1 MNNINWYPGH
11 MKKTRELI
19 SENIKM
25 SDVVLEI
32 TDARIPKSG
41 RNPIIDEIIGNKR
54 RIIILTKSDLADEVE
69 TAKWQAKFKSE
80 GKESMTV
87 NGNTGSGTKNLIKR
101 LNEIKNEEDKKRN
114 LKRSLRIMVV
124 GVPNAGKSSV
134 INRLSGKKSTRIG
147 NKPGITRG
155 KQWVHIGEN
164 IDLLDTPGILWPK
177 FEDPKSGLNLAFVG
191 SIKDEI
197 LDIEDIAIELLK
209 LLSLKYE
216 NLILNRYNLDSIGR
230 SPLETMEKICKKRG
244 FIKKGENFDYE
255 RASKTIID
263 EFRSGKIGNITIDTI
278 GD

>member
-1 MNNINWYPGH
+1 MSNINWYPGH

>member
-54 RIIILTKSDLADEVE
+54 RIIILTKSDLADKVE

-80 GKESMTV
+80 GKESMTI
-87 NGNTGSGTKNLIKR
+87 NGNTGSGIKNLIKK

-124 GVPNAGKSSV
+124 GVPNAGKSSI
-134 INRLSGKKSTRIG
+134 INRLSGKKSTKIG

-216 NLILNRYNLDSIGR
+216 NLILSRYNLDSIGT

>member
-54 RIIILTKSDLADEVE
+54 RIIILTKSDLADKVE

-80 GKESMTV
+80 GKESMTI
-87 NGNTGSGTKNLIKR
+87 NGNTGSGIKNLIKK

-124 GVPNAGKSSV
+124 GVPNAGKSSI

-216 NLILNRYNLDSIGR
+216 NLILSRYNLDSIGT

>member
-1 MNNINWYPGH
+1 MHNINWYPGH

-54 RIIILTKSDLADEVE
+54 RIIILTKSDLADKVE

-80 GKESMTV
+80 GKESMTI
-87 NGNTGSGTKNLIKR
+87 NGNTGSGIKNLIKK

-124 GVPNAGKSSV
+124 GVPNAGKSSI

-216 NLILNRYNLDSIGR
+216 NLILSRYNLDSIGT

>member
-1 MNNINWYPGH
+1 MSNINWYPGH

-54 RIIILTKSDLADEVE
+54 RIIILTKSDLADKVE

-80 GKESMTV
+80 GKESMTI
-87 NGNTGSGTKNLIKR
+87 NGNTGSGIKNLIKK

-124 GVPNAGKSSV
+124 GVPNAGKSSI

-216 NLILNRYNLDSIGR
+216 NLILSRYNLDSIGT